1 MTTIFQS
8 AAASTGSASTLQTA
22 YVAGNT
28 ISVTDAEGI
37 VALSSAAASTVAVE
51 TITTDATASGAA
63 LEITNNGSG
72 NALLIK
78 DGANSV
84 LTISPVGAITGVG
97 SNNGTTVG
105 SNISFTAG
113 AAVAGV
119 GGNASLVGGAG
130 ATGGGGL
137 ASLRGGAGSGAAG
150 GNTTVLGGAGDGA
163 FAGGGVTISGG
174 TSSTGKPGTT
184 NVTSSRAASTG
195 AGATDGPVL
204 VLTQSGTSGATT
216 SIFTGTAD
224 PSTGSG
230 VVAPE
235 GSLYIRD
242 GGTVGGV
249 YLKYGAADTAWT
261 SMDAQPMS
269 NVQGAG
275 YAFAAKDIGN
285 VVFATGAGAQAF
297 TLPTLAAFILSGRMA
312 LLTVQCEGAAT
323 AVTITPGA
331 GSQINGAGLGVAYA
345 VAIGRSRLTLF
356 SRDGLA
362 WFTG

>member
-1 MTTIFQS
+1 MTTIFPD
-8 AAASTGSASTLQTA
+8 AASGGGGGTLQTTYA
-22 YVAGNT
+22 AGNT

-37 VALSSAAASTVAVE
+37 VAFSSAAASTVAVQ
-51 TITTDATASGAA
+51 TITTDAAASGAA
-63 LEITNNGSG
+63 LEIINNGSG

-78 DGANSV
+78 DGSTPV
-84 LTISPVGAITGVG
+84 LTISPAGAITGVAT
-97 SNNGTTVG
+97 NNGATVG
-105 SNISFTAG
+105 SAVSFTG
-113 AAVAGV
+113 GVAVAGV
-119 GGNASLVGGAG
+119 GGDVALTGGA
-130 ATGGGGL
+130 
-137 ASLRGGAGSGAAG
+137 SG
-150 GNTTVLGGAGDGA
+150 
-163 FAGGGVTISGG
+163 
-174 TSSTGKPGTT
+174 TGKPGAITL
-184 NVTSSRAASTG
+184 TSPRAASTG
-195 AGATDGPVL
+195 AGTTEGPVL

-275 YAFAAKDIGN
+275 YAFDAKDIGN

-331 GSQINGAGLGVAYA
+331 GSQINGAGLGVAY
-345 VAIGRSRLTLF
+345 VATVGRTRISLF